1 MIKLLASQ
9 GVRVLPRLAM
19 LLTIMATATGSCWAQ
34 GNGQTEHVAALARN
48 SQTIIWSPKVRSQHF
63 TLAISGSDG
72 LHFSDE
78 FAGGGKP
85 ALDSALLPD
94 GEYTYE
100 LVAAPSRRT
109 RSASEANRSPDDL
122 SHALEM
128 GKARNESQA
137 NVQSGYFSVV
147 NGLFVQS
154 DVSE

>member
-1 MIKLLASQ
+1 MILLLFS
-9 GVRVLPRLAM
+9 RRMSVLSRLTM
-19 LLTIMATATGSCWAQ
+19 LMAVMATATSSSWAQ
-34 GNGQTEHVAALARN
+34 ANERNEQVAAVGKN
-48 SQTIIWSPKVRSQHF
+48 SQTMIWSPKVRSQHF
-63 TLAISGSDG
+63 TLAISGPDG

-109 RSASEANRSPDDL
+109 RTAAEANRSPDDL

-128 GKARNESQA
+128 GRARNERQA
-137 NVQSGYFSVV
+137 NVQSGYFRVV
-147 NGLFVQS
+147 NGLFLQT
-154 DVSE
+154 DISE